1 MQRLFFYRWNT
12 DGRLDWKHSNRE
24 EDRIAE
30 VIEPLLKGLGY
41 CIVELKVKQIRDGNL
56 RIHLVIYNH
65 SGVTVDDCSR
75 VYKAV
80 LPVLTVTMDTQ
91 DVHLEVSSPGITRNV
106 KEGRELAC
114 FIGREIAFMQTGGSE
129 WTEGRL
135 LEAGPEEIRVRT
147 GVTETNMPLRDL
159 KKAKLA

>member
-1 MQRLFFYRWNT
+1 M
-12 DGRLDWKHSNRE
+12 DWKHSNRD
-24 EDRIAE
+24 EDRITE
-30 VIEPLLKGLGY
+30 VIEPLLKGFGY
-41 CIVELKVKQIRDGNL
+41 CIVELKVKQIRDGNS
-56 RIHLVIYNH
+56 RIHLVIHNP

-114 FIGREIAFMQTGGSE
+114 FIGREIAFMLPGRSE
-129 WTEGRL
+129 WTEGLL

-147 GVTETNMPLRDL
+147 GGAETTVPLSDL